1 MPRKLYHWFLIAV
14 CMTCINQWL
23 FSFLYVESMWAVIAQ
38 SIYRLAT
45 GWAVRRSNPG
55 WGGGEIF
62 RSRPD
67 RPSGPP
73 SLLYNDYRLFL
84 GVVKRPGCGVDHPPP
99 SDAAVIERV
108 ELYPYSTSGPPWPV
122 VGWTLSLTL
131 LCKKYSQLIPLLL
144 SVTWVK

>member
-1 MPRKLYHWFLIAV
+1 MIIFLSV
-14 CMTCINQWL
+14 CGK
-23 FSFLYVESMWAVIAQ
+23 YVGRDSSVDIPTRYGLSGPEIES
-38 SIYRLAT
+38 R
-45 GWAVRRSNPG
+45 

-122 VGWTLSLTL
+122 VG
-131 LCKKYSQLIPLLL
+131 
-144 SVTWVK
+144 